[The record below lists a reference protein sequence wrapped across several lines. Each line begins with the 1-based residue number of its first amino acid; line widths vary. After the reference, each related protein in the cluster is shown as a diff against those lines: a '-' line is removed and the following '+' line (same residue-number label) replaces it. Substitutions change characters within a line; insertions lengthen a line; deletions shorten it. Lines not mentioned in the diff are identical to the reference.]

1 MGNSFYSI
9 RQLSGGEIVQL
20 LDSAEHYELN
30 PNRRTLAGK
39 VVASLFFEPST
50 RTRLSFETAV
60 QRLGGR
66 VIGFSDA
73 KMTSA
78 AKGESL
84 KDTIKMVSSY
94 ADLIIMRHHLEGA
107 AKYASEVTH
116 VPVINAGDGANQHP
130 SQTMLDLY
138 SIRKTQ
144 GTLQNLRV
152 TMVGDLKY
160 GRTIHSLI
168 EGLSFFKPSFD
179 FIAPEQ
185 LSLPREYLEFCGE
198 QEIPYRQSNELL
210 PEILRESDIIY
221 MTRLQRERFTDEED
235 YEAVKNAFVLDNG
248 LLREVKPTMKIL
260 HPLPRVQEIATEVD
274 DTPYAYYFQQAQNG
288 LYVRQAIIAKAL
300 DLLNDNE

>member
-198 QEIPYRQSNELL
+198 QEIPYRQSHELL